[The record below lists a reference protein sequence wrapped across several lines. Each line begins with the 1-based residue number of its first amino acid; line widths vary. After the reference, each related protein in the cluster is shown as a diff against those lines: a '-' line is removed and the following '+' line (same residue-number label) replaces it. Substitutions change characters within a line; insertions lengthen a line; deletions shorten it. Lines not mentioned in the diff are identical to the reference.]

1 MAGSYF
7 LSEQEG
13 VQSLFLK
20 RKVRAEQLAEM
31 TTSPVGTSQSLL
43 TFGAVAL
50 DFSQDEWDYLDSTQR
65 ALYIDV
71 MLENYNNLVFVENH
85 CVCGKYEK
93 VLDQDSNYIIHQH
106 VTIQEKSFKYNQLG
120 KMLHESS
127 QCIPYDTSDSAEN
140 CSNYTCGNHRDAS
153 TDSSNLN
160 RCKSVHNGVELF
172 KYKDCGKCL
181 CSNNSLNQSIH
192 TVKIE
197 HKYAESDKLLGS
209 AHRLVQQRIP
219 SEDKAHNCGKCCSSL
234 STHDRLPIGEKP
246 WKCKE
251 CSKSF
256 KWLSHLKTHCRI
268 HTGEKPYKCNE
279 CDKGFS
285 RLSRLKNHYRVHT
298 GEKPYKCEECGKCFS
313 RLSRLKNHYR
323 IHTGEKPYKCKECGK
338 AFTHCTALST
348 HHKIHTGKKPYSCK
362 DCGKSFYLLSR
373 LKEHYRVHTGEKPYK
388 CNECGKFFHWLSN
401 LKRHSRIHTGEKP
414 YKCGECD
421 KSFNHCSSLKAHQKI
436 HAGVKS
442 YKCEECG
449 KSFYWLSNLKTHYR
463 IHTGEKPY
471 KCDEC
476 DKSFSQRSLL
486 TRHNKIHT
494 RKKYEYKKLVSD
506 SEPQSWS

>member
-7 LSEQEG
+7 LSGQEG
-13 VQSLFLK
+13 VQSLFL
-20 RKVRAEQLAEM
+20 RWKVRAEQREEV
-31 TTSPVGTSQSLL
+31 TTSSVRTSQGLL

-50 DFSQDEWDYLDSTQR
+50 DFSQEEWEYLDSTQR

-71 MLENYNNLVFVENH
+71 MLENYSNLVFVENH
-85 CVCGKYEK
+85 CVCGKYEN
-93 VLDQDSNYIIHQH
+93 VLDQDSNYIICQH
-106 VTIQEKSFKYNQLG
+106 VNIQEKSYKYNQLG

-127 QCIPYDTSDSAEN
+127 QCTPYDTNDSAEN
-140 CSNYTCGNHRDAS
+140 CSIYTCGNHRDAS

-160 RCKSVHNGVELF
+160 RRKSVHTGEELF
-172 KYKDCGKCL
+172 KYEDCGKCL
-181 CSNNSLNQSIH
+181 CSNNSLNPSIH
-192 TVKIE
+192 TIKIE
-197 HKYAESDKLLGS
+197 NKYTESDKLLGS
-209 AHRLVQQRIP
+209 AHRLVQQRIY
-219 SEDKAHNCGKCCSSL
+219 SGDKAHNCGKCCSSL
-234 STHDRLPIGEKP
+234 STHERLHIGEKP
-246 WKCKE
+246 WTCKE
-251 CSKSF
+251 CGKSF

-268 HTGEKPYKCNE
+268 HTGEKPYKC
-279 CDKGFS
+279 K
-285 RLSRLKNHYRVHT
+285 
-298 GEKPYKCEECGKCFS
+298 ECGKCFS
-313 RLSRLKNHYR
+313 QLSKLKNHNR

-348 HHKIHTGKKPYSCK
+348 HQKIHTGKKPYACK

-442 YKCEECG
+442 FKCEECG

-494 RKKYEYKKLVSD
+494 RKKYEYEKLMSD